1 MSSPSEPPGISSPQT
16 ASPRR
21 LESTDDD
28 SQRHLQS
35 HSTASTTLKRSY
47 YILWIVALYTAL
59 SVVSWGIICVLTE
72 RPLYGK
78 RYGYMSSALTLGKS
92 RWRKPDYEA
101 NERWYQAMRVIQ
113 SITGVLTIP
122 VTSAVCS
129 SAAAAFAQYGKSSTR
144 LSMRQMIV
152 LADRG
157 WTDPRTFTQL
167 LTWTGFK
174 RTGST
179 FLVLAILLNILG
191 GLIQPLQQI
200 FLKDIAMKTPLYR
213 IKLYHLFDVTD
224 AFNYGPEQDDG
235 SVVLMTRNALATT
248 SLVEPM
254 NQLWQGAGFSCDA
267 RFLMGNDTAS
277 TERGSYESPPAAC
290 GYGATLGN
298 YSGLTEPFFAQ
309 QPSTFSTGVIRQ
321 FLPRFNS
328 TSTYNKIT
336 ANEWPTACT
345 GLEDA
350 EPGSYMVVYAKN
362 GTDTVNPWAV
372 TACMPSDQRHTPWKR
387 THSRQDFGEELY
399 LNVTRAD
406 AGQVYEPGG
415 SLFQIIVNTTAG
427 YFELPNY
434 NNGQVP
440 GPLLADDPN
449 NHCDSYCE
457 TQGMLYDF
465 DETDGMIY
473 DGSDPKSINYKRAVD
488 KSDISSLAQVP
499 NKGPLLTIAM
509 ALFGEGSFI
518 AERVAYP
525 DKYITDGNNG
535 SLPNGTCVD
544 YAPLQFIQ
552 HITYGYG
559 IGDGSE
565 GQQCVVNNDTTT
577 FQDLQGGISLWLR
590 YFQANDAQTM
600 QNALNAAAY
609 LATKAWVEHQVQV
622 AGRSLT
628 VSMDMGTDTQ
638 VPSISPAGMYIIS
651 ILLAIF
657 LLSLLAMALY
667 STWQV
672 RWTRQLD
679 AFAMMRVGAAVKD
692 QVPMLV
698 GGNAGKISSLDRMPG
713 WVGDE
718 EPSADI
724 GTLGVGSRN
733 ALQKG
738 RRYHSYEGDD
748 EPWPTEIKG
757 GREAYMEVRMEELR
771 HDLKDDRR
779 A

>member
-1 MSSPSEPPGISSPQT
+1 MDDDMLSK
-16 ASPRR
+16 PRR
-21 LESTDDD
+21 SSGGINDTRFGSADDGSQARLQRPQASSTL
-28 SQRHLQS
+28 H
-35 HSTASTTLKRSY
+35 RSN
-47 YILWIVALYTAL
+47 YIMFIVTLYTAL
-59 SVVSWGIICVLTE
+59 SVISWGIICILTE
-72 RPLYGK
+72 RPLKGS
-78 RYGYMSSALTLGKS
+78 RYGYTSSAANRRRNRTAA
-92 RWRKPDYEA
+92 DFEA

-113 SITGVLTIP
+113 SIVGVLTIP

-129 SAAAAFAQYGKSSTR
+129 SAAAAFAQYRKGSVG
-144 LSMRQMIV
+144 LSMRQLMV

-157 WTDPRTFTQL
+157 WTDPRCILQL
-167 LTWTGFK
+167 LTWSGFK
-174 RTGST
+174 RTGSI
-179 FLVLAILLNILG
+179 FLVLAIALNILG

-200 FLKDIAMKTPLYR
+200 FLKEIAVKTPLYR
-213 IKLYHLFDVTD
+213 ITLDYIFDITD
-224 AFNYGPEQDDG
+224 VFTYGPDQDDG

-248 SLVEPM
+248 SLVEPFD
-254 NQLWQGAGFSCDA
+254 QLWQGAGFSCDP
-267 RFLMGNDTAS
+267 RLLKGNS
-277 TERGSYESPPAAC
+277 TGSEDSRRTPAAC

-309 QPSTFSTGVIRQ
+309 LPSTFSSGVIRQ

-328 TSTYNKIT
+328 TTTYNKISAT
-336 ANEWPTACT
+336 EWPTACVNV
-345 GLEDA
+345 ESA
-350 EPGSYMVVYAKN
+350 EPGSYFVSYAKN
-362 GTDTVNPWAV
+362 GTDTANPWAV
-372 TACMPSDQRHTPWKR
+372 TACMPSDQRQTPWKR
-387 THSRQDFGEELY
+387 IHSRQDFGEELY

-406 AGQVYEPGG
+406 PGQVYEPGG

-427 YFELPNY
+427 YFELPSYMND
-434 NNGQVP
+434 QTP
-440 GPLLADDPN
+440 GPLLPDDPN

-457 TQGMLYDF
+457 TQGRPTF
-465 DETDGMIY
+465 AGEIEGMIY
-473 DGSDPKSINYKRAVD
+473 DGSNPNSASYYKRAVGD
-488 KSDISSLAQVP
+488 SDMSSLEQVP
-499 NKGPLLTIAM
+499 NKGPLLTVAM

-518 AERVAYP
+518 AERVAFP
-525 DKYITDGNNG
+525 DKYIADGNNG
-535 SLPNGTCVD
+535 SLPNGTCMD
-544 YAPLQFIQ
+544 YAPMQFLQQI
-552 HITYGYG
+552 IYGYG
-559 IGDGSE
+559 DWTSGR
-565 GQQCVVNNDTTT
+565 QCVANNDTAT
-577 FQDLQGGISLWLR
+577 FDDLQGGISLWLR
-590 YFQANDAQTM
+590 NFQAKDAPSM
-600 QNALNAAAY
+600 ENAFNAAAF
-609 LATKAWVEHQVQV
+609 LATKAWMENQILV

-657 LLSLLAMALY
+657 LLSLLAMAIY

-692 QVPMLV
+692 QVPLLV
-698 GGNAGKISSLDRMPG
+698 GSHVGKISALDRMPG

-748 EPWPTEIKG
+748 EPWPAEINIKG